1 MYICGTL
8 KKLYLYKRIE
18 RAYLYKISM
27 YKIMFSFYFFVLTSH
42 GKEAYIILTLL
53 HISELYFPIID
64 IAKLLFE
71 SKLHFIFFS
80 FLYSRIIWYR
90 LSQ

>member
-8 KKLYLYKRIE
+8 KNCIYIKELRGLIFIKSLCTKLCFPSI
-18 RAYLYKISM
+18 
-27 YKIMFSFYFFVLTSH
+27 FVLTSH
-42 GKEAYIILTLL
+42 GKEAHIILTLL
-53 HISELYFPIID
+53 NISELYFPIID

-80 FLYSRIIWYR
+80 FSL
-90 LSQ
+90 Q